1 MAEYID
7 REEAIAKM
15 MLAYTL
21 LQRDYLKKTIDAIPA
36 ADVAPVIH
44 AHWVLEP
51 NAPGSVFAHYECSEC
66 KNREL
71 RVRTHYCPHCGA
83 SMDGEVDDG

>member
-7 REEAIAKM
+7 REAAIAKM

-36 ADVAPVIH
+36 ADVAEVRRG
-44 AHWVLEP
+44 HWWDR
-51 NAPGSVFAHYECSEC
+51 GSLSCRCSRCGC
-66 KNREL
+66 KNDRET
-71 RVRTHYCPHCGA
+71 RYCPHCGA
-83 SMDGEVDDG
+83 EMDEEGNDG